1 MITKG
6 IILAGGTGTR
16 LHPVTRAISKQ
27 LLPVYDKPMIYY
39 PLSTLMLAGI
49 RDILIITTPRDQPL
63 YRVLLGDGSALGL
76 EISYLVQPAPEGL
89 AQAFVIGRDFIGKDG
104 VALVLGDNLF
114 HGGGFSGMLKK
125 AAARGGGATIFAT
138 WVHDAGRYGVVEFDG
153 GGAAVSIAEKPK
165 EPRSNWAVTGLYFY
179 DNQVVEVAAG
189 IGPSARGE
197 FEITDVNAWYLDRQS
212 LHVERLGRG
221 FAWLDTGTP
230 DSLLEAGEYVRT
242 IEARQGL
249 KIACLEEVAFRMGFI
264 DRERLRALAQAYGDS
279 PYRRYLLGLD

>member
-16 LHPVTRAISKQ
+16 LGPVTRAVSKQ

-49 RDILIITTPRDQPL
+49 RDILVITTPRDQPL
-63 YRVLLGDGSALGL
+63 YRALLDDGAALGL

-89 AQAFVIGRDFIGKDG
+89 AQAFAIGRDFIGKDG

-114 HGGGFSGMLKK
+114 HGGGFSGMLK
-125 AAARGGGATIFAT
+125 AAASRGTGATIFAT

-179 DNQVVEVAAG
+179 DNQVVDVAAG

-197 FEITDVNAWYLDRQS
+197 FEITDVNAWYLDRKS

-264 DRERLRALAQAYGDS
+264 DRARLHALAQAYGDS